1 MIDIT
6 FVVEALITLIFACVS
21 AFLIPWIKTKISNEK
36 LAEVSEWVDIAVLA
50 AEMIYN
56 QTGMGEKK
64 KAYVEKFLAE
74 KGFKLDAESIDALIE
89 ASVLKLKAE
98 GAEIK

>member
-1 MIDIT
+1 MVDIT
-6 FVVEALITLIFACVS
+6 YVVEAFITLLFAVIT
-21 AFLIPWIKTKISNEK
+21 AFLIPWIKTKISTEK
-36 LAEVSEWVDIAVLA
+36 LIEISEWVDIAVLA

-56 QTGMGEKK
+56 QTGMGAKK
-64 KAYVEKFLAE
+64 KEYVEKFLAE

-98 GAEIK
+98 GAEMK

>member
-6 FVVEALITLIFACVS
+6 FVIEALVTLIFAVIT
-21 AFLIPWIKTKISNEK
+21 AFLIPWIKTKISTEK
-36 LAEVSEWVDIAVLA
+36 LAEISEWVDIAVLA

-64 KAYVEKFLAE
+64 KEYVEKFLAE
-74 KGFKLDAESIDALIE
+74 KGFKLDAESINNLIE

>member
-6 FVVEALITLIFACVS
+6 TIIEALITLIFAVIT

-36 LAEVSEWVDIAVLA
+36 LAEISEWAVIAVQA

-56 QTGMGEKK
+56 QAGMGQKK
-64 KAYVEKFLAE
+64 KEYVEQFLAE
-74 KGFKLDAESIDALIE
+74 KGFKIDAESIDALIE
-89 ASVLKLKAE
+89 ASVLELKAE

>member
-1 MIDIT
+1 MDIT
-6 FVVEALITLIFACVS
+6 FVVEALITLIFAVIT

-36 LAEVSEWVDIAVLA
+36 LAEVSEWVAIAVQA
-50 AEMIYN
+50 AEMIYT

-64 KAYVEKFLAE
+64 KEYVVNFLE
-74 KGFKLDAESIDALIE
+74 SKGFKLDVDSINNLIE
-89 ASVLKLKAE
+89 AAVLELKAE